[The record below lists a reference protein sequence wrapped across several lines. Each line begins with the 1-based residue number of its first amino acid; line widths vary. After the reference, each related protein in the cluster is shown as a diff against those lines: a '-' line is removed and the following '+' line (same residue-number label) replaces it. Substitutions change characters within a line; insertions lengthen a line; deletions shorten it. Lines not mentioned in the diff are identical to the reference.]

1 MAASAQAAG
10 EADREARQGILPVP
24 DFSGDLWDRNYLT
37 GDWAGTRDE
46 WAAKGIQFDAE
57 YYHYVQDVADG
68 GVCTSLIM
76 RVTGVYKTVGSPHFD
91 AGTGRGGRSAQHYR
105 DLRVS
110 AFEEWSRAV
119 A

>member
-46 WAAKGIQFDAE
+46 WAAKGIQFE
-57 YYHYVQDVADG
+57 PGTTTMSRMSPTVAFAQA
-68 GVCTSLIM
+68 SL
-76 RVTGVYKTVGSPHFD
+76 
-91 AGTGRGGRSAQHYR
+91 
-105 DLRVS
+105 
-110 AFEEWSRAV
+110 
-119 A
+119 

>member
-1 MAASAQAAG
+1 VEGLATTKKSDVMKVSGNLGSLLLAFLVAASAQAAG
-10 EADREARQGILPVP
+10 EADNEARQGILPVP

-68 GVCTSLIM
+68 GV
-76 RVTGVYKTVGSPHFD
+76 
-91 AGTGRGGRSAQHYR
+91 
-105 DLRVS
+105 
-110 AFEEWSRAV
+110 
-119 A
+119 